1 MLKKMMGLIVA
12 LGLMVGSSLPVAFA
26 ETAVTTTVASNQGV
40 ISVNGQGTIIAKPD
54 IAYLSI
60 GYEAKNKEALAAQ
73 NEAKAKMAEILK
85 AIKAQG
91 IKDADIKTTNISLYK
106 TADYVKEVKT
116 EYYVASNSVE
126 VTVRNIDT
134 VGNLVDISVKAGS
147 NQLGSVRFAVENTEK
162 YTGEALKLAIK
173 NASYKAGAIAD
184 AIEVKIGKPSKVSET
199 SYSGGI
205 IYREASTL
213 MKAAA
218 DVATPV
224 EVGTVTIT
232 ADVSVEYKY

>member
-1 MLKKMMGLIVA
+1 MLKKMMSVMVA
-12 LGLMVGSSLPVAFA
+12 LSLLVSGSMVSASA
-26 ETAVTTTVASNQGV
+26 ETVSTTTSTQGV
-40 ISVNGQGTIIAKPD
+40 ISVNGQGIIIAKPD
-54 IAYLSI
+54 IAYISI
-60 GYEAKNKEALAAQ
+60 GYEARNKEALAAQ
-73 NEAKAKMAEILK
+73 TEAKTKMAVILK

-91 IKDADIKTTNISLYK
+91 IKEADIKTTNISLYK
-106 TADYVKEVKT
+106 TADYIKEVKN
-116 EYYVASNSVE
+116 EYYMASNTVE
-126 VTVRNIDT
+126 VTVRNIDQ
-134 VGNLVDISVKAGS
+134 VGNLVDVAVKAGS

-162 YTGEALKLAIK
+162 YTADALKLAIK
-173 NASYKAGAIAD
+173 NAGSKANAIAT

-205 IYREASTL
+205 IYREASSL

-218 DVATPV
+218 DVVMPV

>member
-1 MLKKMMGLIVA
+1 MLKKMMSVMVA
-12 LGLMVGSSLPVAFA
+12 ISLLVGGSMTSASA
-26 ETAVTTTVASNQGV
+26 ETPSTTAATQGV

-54 IAYLSI
+54 IAYISI

-73 NEAKAKMAEILK
+73 TEAKNKMAEILK

-91 IKDADIKTTNISLYK
+91 IKEADIKTTNISLYK
-106 TADYVKEVKT
+106 TADYIKEVKT
-116 EYYVASNSVE
+116 EYYMASNTVE
-126 VTVRNIDT
+126 VTVRNIDQ
-134 VGNLVDISVKAGS
+134 VGNLVDVAVKAGS

-162 YTGEALKLAIK
+162 YTAEALKLAIK
-173 NASYKAGAIAD
+173 NAGNKANAIAA
-184 AIEVKIGKPSKVSET
+184 AIDVKIGKPSKVAET

-205 IYREASTL
+205 IYREASSL

-218 DVATPV
+218 DVPMPV